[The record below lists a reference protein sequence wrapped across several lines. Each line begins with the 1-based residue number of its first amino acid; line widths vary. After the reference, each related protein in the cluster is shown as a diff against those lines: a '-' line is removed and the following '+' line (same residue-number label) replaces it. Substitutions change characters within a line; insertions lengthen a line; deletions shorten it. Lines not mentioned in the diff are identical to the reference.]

1 MKKKA
6 TSFGALYQE
15 RYRSILEAYLY
26 ALEVGAY
33 VHDLNL
39 GLQSRRPEKLS
50 ITEAIKEIKSRED
63 RLEGMTDS
71 ETLNQ
76 IFLQQ
81 DHNPGKVLVA
91 CSDLIDLIETLVDI
105 SGNEIEEIPIEGLLI
120 EYFDEGKP
128 DLVLKG
134 KRFDSFQ
141 TGVVVRQWFR
151 ILRLSDKDS
160 LDTSHTEEL
169 EVIFRS
175 LPGILAYQNSKEQSK
190 PKKSRNAEAIQKEK
204 DLLYLLDQYESWQAK
219 TTQETGRKRL
229 NPKDWY
235 KKFATWTPKSKRL
248 FDEYAKSGLED
259 DNSDIVS
266 IIKYAQKIK
275 RERSEGSE

>member
-76 IFLQQ
+76 IY
-81 DHNPGKVLVA
+81 
-91 CSDLIDLIETLVDI
+91 II
-105 SGNEIEEIPIEGLLI
+105 
-120 EYFDEGKP
+120 
-128 DLVLKG
+128 
-134 KRFDSFQ
+134 
-141 TGVVVRQWFR
+141 WFCKMFNTK
-151 ILRLSDKDS
+151 I
-160 LDTSHTEEL
+160 
-169 EVIFRS
+169 
-175 LPGILAYQNSKEQSK
+175 
-190 PKKSRNAEAIQKEK
+190 
-204 DLLYLLDQYESWQAK
+204 
-219 TTQETGRKRL
+219 RK
-229 NPKDWY
+229 Y
-235 KKFATWTPKSKRL
+235 
-248 FDEYAKSGLED
+248 
-259 DNSDIVS
+259 
-266 IIKYAQKIK
+266 
-275 RERSEGSE
+275 